1 MSAMIALTVQ
11 KIVASTR
18 LFLLPFYFQVYIIIT
33 CNKIFAP
40 LYFVVFVLLAQFVL
54 VNVVVAV
61 LMKHLEE
68 THKQV
73 RIDYIYLFRN
83 RQESLFQ
90 VKFEDLFLVQCFNLV
105 FLQFKERLL
114 NMVGKDLNRKSL
126 KLKQDLIQK
135 IETYF
140 D

>member
-1 MSAMIALTVQ
+1 MGLSVE
-11 KIVASTR
+11 K
-18 LFLLPFYFQVYIIIT
+18 
-33 CNKIFAP
+33 
-40 LYFVVFVLLAQFVL
+40 FV
-54 VNVVVAV
+54 
-61 LMKHLEE
+61 K
-68 THKQV
+68 
-73 RIDYIYLFRN
+73 
-83 RQESLFQ
+83 

>member
-1 MSAMIALTVQ
+1 MLHKPGLSFVKSKKYFNIELTSL
-11 KIVASTR
+11 K
-18 LFLLPFYFQVYIIIT
+18 Y
-33 CNKIFAP
+33 FAP
-40 LYFVVFVLLAQFVL
+40 LFFVVFVLLAQFVL

-73 RIDYIYLFRN
+73 RMEEGGSWLEMFYQSVDC
-83 RQESLFQ
+83 Q
-90 VKFEDLFLVQCFNLV
+90 VKFEDLFLIQCFNLI
-105 FLQFKERLL
+105 FLQFKARLL
-114 NMVGKDLNRKSL
+114 NMVGRDLNRRSL
-126 KLKQDLIQK
+126 KLKQDLTQK

>member
-1 MSAMIALTVQ
+1 MDNFFFETFP
-11 KIVASTR
+11 TN
-18 LFLLPFYFQVYIIIT
+18 IIFILQ
-33 CNKIFAP
+33 IFAP
-40 LYFVVFVLLAQFVL
+40 FFFVVFVLLAQFVL

-73 RIDYIYLFRN
+73 
-83 RQESLFQ
+83 
-90 VKFEDLFLVQCFNLV
+90 KFEDLFLVQCFNLV
-105 FLQFKERLL
+105 YLQFKERLL
-114 NMVGKDLNRKSL
+114 NLVGKDLNRKSL
-126 KLKQDLIQK
+126 RMKQDLTYK